1 MPILVIRDSR
11 NGKVKEISLNRSRFT
26 IGKSDWNDLV
36 LPRKTISREHCMI
49 FRKGSSYLIRDLGST
64 AGTMLDNKRIEADVQ
79 LGHNARIS
87 LGEFEIVF
95 KAGPGEAPPKSEK
108 KAQKASKSQSGGSTN
123 GLPVPETADG
133 EEVDPFLMVQRKI
146 HSQLFSARELKNVDF
161 DKISDEE
168 AREKTEKVAIKL
180 IREFA
185 GRGEIPKDIDKRALL
200 KAVLDEALAL
210 GPLEDLLA
218 DDNISEIMVNAWNR
232 IFCETRSHG
241 MILSDKKFTSDEQI
255 INVIRRIIAPLG
267 RRINEQTPLCDARL
281 KDGSRVNAIIPPLAV
296 SGPAVT
302 IRKFPKERLGIE
314 DLVNFKSVTWPM
326 AKFLEL
332 CVKEHL
338 NVVISGGTGSG
349 KTTLLNVISSF
360 IPGKERIVTV
370 EDVSEL
376 SLPQIHVVTLEAR
389 AANLEGKGAI
399 HIRDLVKNCLRMR
412 PDRIVIGECR
422 GGEAL
427 DMLQAMNTGH
437 DGSLTTL
444 HSNNPRE
451 CMARMETLVMMAGME
466 LPLKAIRD
474 QIASAVHLVI
484 QQARL
489 ADGSRKVTHI
499 TEVCGMEGETITLQD
514 IFLFNQ
520 TGFDRKGKVLGYH
533 DATGSVPNFVQKMRR
548 RGIKVDMSIFKPS
561 HKEENLG

>member
-1 MPILVIRDSR
+1 LIVPILVIRDSR

-36 LPRKTISREHCMI
+36 LPRKSISREHCVI
-49 FRKGSSYLIRDLGST
+49 FRKGAHFLVRDLGST
-64 AGTMLDNKRIEADVQ
+64 AGTLLDNQKIEVDEQ
-79 LGHNARIS
+79 LGHNARIGV
-87 LGEFEIVF
+87 GEFEIVF
-95 KAGPGEAPPKSEK
+95 KSSAGEGSPDGQPSAKG
-108 KAQKASKSQSGGSTN
+108 KASKASTGGAEKPAE
-123 GLPVPETADG
+123 GGA
-133 EEVDPFLMVQRKI
+133 EESDPFLEVQRII
-146 HSQLFSARELKNVDF
+146 HNQLFSARELKNIDF
-161 DKISDEE
+161 DKISDGE
-168 AREKTEKVAIKL
+168 AREKTEKVAIKV
-180 IREFA
+180 IRETSS
-185 GRGEIPKDIDKRALL
+185 RGLIPRDVDKRALL

-218 DDNISEIMVNAWNR
+218 DENVSEIMVNSWNR
-232 IFCETRSHG
+232 IFVETRSDG
-241 MILSDKKFTSDEQI
+241 MILSEKKFTSNEQI
-255 INVIRRIIAPLG
+255 INIIRRIIAPIG
-267 RRINEQTPLCDARL
+267 RRINEQSPLVDARL

-296 SGPAVT
+296 SGPALT
-302 IRKFPKERLGIE
+302 IRKFPTERLAIE
-314 DLVNFKSVTWPM
+314 NLVNFKSMTWPM

-332 CVKEHL
+332 CVREHL
-338 NVVISGGTGSG
+338 NIVISGGTGSG
-349 KTTLLNVISSF
+349 KTTLLNVISGF
-360 IPGKERIVTV
+360 IPTSERIVTV
-370 EDVSEL
+370 EDISEL
-376 SLPQIHVVTLEAR
+376 KLPQIHVVTLEAR
-389 AANLEGKGAI
+389 APNLEGKGAI

-451 CMARMETLVMMAGME
+451 CMARMETLVMMAGMD

-489 ADGSRKVTHI
+489 ADGSRKVTYI
-499 TEVCGMEGETITLQD
+499 TEVCGMEGDVITLQD
-514 IFLFNQ
+514 IFLYNQ

-533 DATGSVPNFVQKMRR
+533 DATGSVPNFVQKLRR
-548 RGIKVDMSIFKPS
+548 RGIKIDMSIFKPT
-561 HKEENLG
+561 HKEDDLA

>member
-1 MPILVIRDSR
+1 VPILVIRDSR

-49 FRKGSSYLIRDLGST
+49 FRKGADYIIKDLGST
-64 AGTMLDNKRIEADVQ
+64 GGTLLDNNRIEGENKLD
-79 LGHNARIS
+79 HNSRIG

-95 KAGPGEAPPKSEK
+95 KNSPGEAPTDAGKSGEKNRPKK
-108 KAQKASKSQSGGSTN
+108 KSGAGK
-123 GLPVPETADG
+123 GAAPEIDLD
-133 EEVDPFLMVQRKI
+133 EVDPFLAVQRRI
-146 HSQLFSARELKNVDF
+146 HNQLFSARELKNVDF
-161 DKISDEE
+161 DKISEGE
-168 AREKTEKVAIKL
+168 AREKTEKVAIKI
-180 IREFA
+180 IREMA
-185 GRGEIPKDIDKRALL
+185 GRGEIPKDMDKRALL

-218 DDNISEIMVNAWNR
+218 DDDISEIMVNAWNR
-232 IFCETRSHG
+232 IFCETRSQG
-241 MILSDKKFTSDEQI
+241 MVLSEKKFTSDEQI
-255 INVIRRIIAPLG
+255 INVIRRIISPLG
-267 RRINEQTPLCDARL
+267 RRINEQQPLVDARL

-296 SGPAVT
+296 SGPALT

-314 DLVNFKSVTWPM
+314 DLVNFKSMTWPM

-349 KTTLLNVISSF
+349 KTTLLNVISGF
-360 IPGKERIVTV
+360 IPSKERIVTV

-376 SLPQIHVVTLEAR
+376 RLPQLHVVTLEAR
-389 AANLEGKGAI
+389 AANLEGTGAI

-451 CMARMETLVMMAGME
+451 CMARLETLVMMAGMD

-474 QIASAVHLVI
+474 QMASAVHLVV

-548 RGIKVDMSIFKPS
+548 RGIKIDMSIFKPT

>member
-36 LPRKTISREHCMI
+36 LPRKTISREHCVI
-49 FRKGSSYLIRDLGST
+49 FRKGASYLLRDLGST
-64 AGTMLDNKRIEADVQ
+64 AGTLLDNKRIEADIP

-95 KAGPGEAPPKSEK
+95 KAGPGEAAARPDK
-108 KAQKASKSQSGGSTN
+108 KSQKGSAPEAANPT
-123 GLPVPETADG
+123 GMPAPVMEDG
-133 EEVDPFLMVQRKI
+133 EDVDPFLLVQRKI
-146 HSQLFSARELKNVDF
+146 HGQLFSARELKNVDF

-185 GRGEIPKDIDKRALL
+185 GRGEIPKSIDKRALL

-232 IFCETRSHG
+232 IFCETRSDG

-314 DLVNFKSVTWPM
+314 DLVNFKSMTWPM

-338 NVVISGGTGSG
+338 NVVISGGTGSV

-370 EDVSEL
+370 EDISEL

-451 CMARMETLVMMAGME
+451 CMARLETLVMMAGMD

-474 QIASAVHLVI
+474 QMASAVHLVI

-514 IFLFNQ
+514 IFLHNQ

-533 DATGSVPNFVQKMRR
+533 DATGAVPNFVQKMRR